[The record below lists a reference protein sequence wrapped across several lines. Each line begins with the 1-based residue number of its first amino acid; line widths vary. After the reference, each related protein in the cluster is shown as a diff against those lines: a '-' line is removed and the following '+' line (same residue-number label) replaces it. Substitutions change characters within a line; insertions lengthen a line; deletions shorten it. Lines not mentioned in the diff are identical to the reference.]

1 MYPHEEPFFCLGTFL
16 EKLLK
21 FRPFLITDSMLQIKV
36 LNETIFQRTT
46 LCVKVYLPCFKST
59 LHAPKIRAV
68 VQTSFLRSVHVASVE
83 IFHHRILQ
91 CYEVRGEYQKSKQDK
106 KRQGWQ
112 VMLAKISMRNHFG
125 CNLLTK
131 SIQLLF
137 QVQLSWF
144 VRGNFTTR
152 GIT

>member
-36 LNETIFQRTT
+36 LNETISQRTT

-112 VMLAKISMRNHFG
+112 VMLAKISMRNHLDAIYSLSPFS
-125 CNLLTK
+125 CFFRYSLVDLLEE
-131 SIQLLF
+131 ILQPEE
-137 QVQLSWF
+137 
-144 VRGNFTTR
+144 
-152 GIT
+152 